1 MSIRVIPT
9 VVSLLPN
16 LNQKRLRQSLIVLV
30 AGLFLLATFD
40 ADARRRALRVEFL
53 DWTNPV
59 LVVPSA
65 DCPGTSSTNSLVV
78 EPVKAS
84 VGLDMTGFV
93 FDSSDNALLLNGRYC
108 QEGNRFTGSEFSD
121 EYLNAES
128 FDPVDDPGMRAL
140 IGTNEDNAVQ
150 ALRYTFLTAP
160 FDPNNTPGPD
170 DAGFQWA
177 FFTFPGGVTLVRF
190 TGDFVEPGPDGGLEP
205 ILRAGATELFN
216 GYTDTIGSS
225 GYDGEYFCFR
235 GEEFLGFWDETTFQ
249 GRDPSSGCAQPNDVG
264 PTPPGPT
271 PDPDPDPDA
280 GAAVAIPV
288 GNLTALGSILGILLL
303 AFSALRSRAQVERS

>member
-1 MSIRVIPT
+1 MSIRVIAT

-128 FDPVDDPGMRAL
+128 FDRSVGSGPVHG
-140 IGTNEDNAVQ
+140 
-150 ALRYTFLTAP
+150 TAP
-160 FDPNNTPGPD
+160 S
-170 DAGFQWA
+170 
-177 FFTFPGGVTLVRF
+177 RH
-190 TGDFVEPGPDGGLEP
+190 DG
-205 ILRAGATELFN
+205 
-216 GYTDTIGSS
+216 YSS
-225 GYDGEYFCFR
+225 GGIGNRRSHSRHAGE
-235 GEEFLGFWDETTFQ
+235 
-249 GRDPSSGCAQPNDVG
+249 
-264 PTPPGPT
+264 
-271 PDPDPDPDA
+271 
-280 GAAVAIPV
+280 
-288 GNLTALGSILGILLL
+288 
-303 AFSALRSRAQVERS
+303 